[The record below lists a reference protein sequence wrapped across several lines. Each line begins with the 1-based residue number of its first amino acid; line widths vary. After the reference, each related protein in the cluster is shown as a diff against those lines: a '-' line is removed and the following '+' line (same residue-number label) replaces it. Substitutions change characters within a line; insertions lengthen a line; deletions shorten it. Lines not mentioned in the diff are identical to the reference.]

1 MKLRHHVPA
10 FLVSLSLGACM
21 MPPGQNAGS
30 TAPEGSLVSQEQKD
44 TVRQSEALAD
54 EMEAKND
61 VLGQQVD
68 GHEQKLVQALKQALG
83 KEAITQGG
91 PPPTPSAEAISALRG
106 AKIELSLVPVEDQ
119 NGKQVA
125 DNFLQL
131 KDSFTDKMKARPAGK
146 KMSPAELKEFQA
158 ASPHIQKL
166 NDLRMQTMNVSMVAM
181 QTNNM
186 LQTNAVTTLLR
197 VAGMVRTRKQQEME
211 FNEADYKRVQRWLNL
226 QRRVEN
232 VAAVSLGL
240 LATYQAVLNTKGD
253 PKVLDLLA
261 TKALESFPKEPDVG
275 LDEAKTYV
283 KNLKGSVGQV
293 KAQYED
299 MMRKIHGDAR
309 YEAQYKSGVD
319 AMFRQAEQA
328 ESQKSVTQMANETSQ
343 KYEADRAKC
352 YRGESIDP
360 GSLVSPVTCKQLK
373 ELGQSGKPMPAAGAA
388 TEAAVAEAE
397 DAGFDLFGS
406 LPGFNLVKASVE
418 GISALA
424 KGDTEGALKAAV
436 GLVPGGGA
444 LRSAFEQVSKS
455 LSTAKKHAGR

>member
-1 MKLRHHVPA
+1 MKFRHLVPA
-10 FLVSLSLGACM
+10 FIFSVCLGACLR
-21 MPPGQNAGS
+21 PQQNAA
-30 TAPEGSLVSQEQKD
+30 APANESLVSQEQKD

-61 VLGQQVD
+61 VLGQQV
-68 GHEQKLVQALKQALG
+68 GEHEQKLVKALKQSLG
-83 KEAITQGG
+83 QEPISPGGPTPTPASEAIT
-91 PPPTPSAEAISALRG
+91 ALRG

-119 NGKQVA
+119 NGTAVA

-146 KMSPAELKEFQA
+146 KMSAAEMKEFQA

-166 NDLRMQTMNVSMVAM
+166 TDLRMQTMNLSMVTM
-181 QTNNM
+181 QSNSM
-186 LQTNAVTTLLR
+186 LQTNAMTTLLR

-211 FNEADYKRVQRWLNL
+211 FNDADYRRVQRWLNL

-232 VAAVSLGL
+232 VASLSLGL
-240 LATYQAVLNTKGD
+240 LAAHQAVLNNDGDAAVLGVLSTKS
-253 PKVLDLLA
+253 
-261 TKALESFPKEPDVG
+261 LESFPKQPDVS

-293 KAQYED
+293 KAQYEA
-299 MMRKIHGDAR
+299 MMRKVHGDAR

-328 ESQKSVTQMANETSQ
+328 EGQKSVTQMANETTQ

-373 ELGQSGKPMPAAGAA
+373 ELAQSGQPMPQAGAA
-388 TEAAVAEAE
+388 TETAVAEVE

-418 GISALA
+418 GIAALA

-436 GLVPGGGA
+436 GLVPGGSA
-444 LRSAFEQVSKS
+444 LRSTFEQVSKT
-455 LSTAKKHAGR
+455 LSTAKKQARR

>member
-1 MKLRHHVPA
+1 
-10 FLVSLSLGACM
+10 
-21 MPPGQNAGS
+21 
-30 TAPEGSLVSQEQKD
+30 
-44 TVRQSEALAD
+44 
-54 EMEAKND
+54 MEAKND
-61 VLGQQVD
+61 VLGQQVAD
-68 GHEQKLVQALKQALG
+68 YEQKLVKALNQSLG
-83 KEAITQGG
+83 KEPISPGG
-91 PPPTPSAEAISALRG
+91 PAPTPSAEAIAGLRG
-106 AKIELSLVPVEDQ
+106 AKIKLSLVPVEDQ

-131 KDSFTDKMKARPAGK
+131 KDSFSDKMKARPAGK
-146 KMSPAELKEFQA
+146 QMSPAELKEFQA

-166 NDLRMQTMNVSMVAM
+166 NDLRMQVMNLSMVTM
-181 QTNNM
+181 QANNM
-186 LQTNAVTTLLR
+186 LQTNAVTTLMR
-197 VAGMVRTRKQQEME
+197 VSGMVTTRKQQEMQ

-232 VAAVSLGL
+232 VAALSLGL
-240 LATYQAVLNTKGD
+240 LATYQAVLNDEGN
-253 PKVLDLLA
+253 PEVLGVLA
-261 TKALESFPKEPDVG
+261 TKSLEAFPKEPDVS
-275 LDEAKTYV
+275 LDESKKYV
-283 KNLKGSVGQV
+283 ANLKGNVGQV
-293 KAQYED
+293 KAQYES

-328 ESQKSVTQMANETSQ
+328 ESQKSVTQMANESSQ

-373 ELGQSGKPMPAAGAA
+373 ELGASGKPMPAAGAA
-388 TEAAVAEAE
+388 TEEAVAEAE

-418 GISALA
+418 GIAALA
-424 KGDTEGALKAAV
+424 QGDTEGALKAAI

-444 LRSAFEQVSKS
+444 LKSTFEQVSKS
-455 LSTAKKHAGR
+455 LGSAKKHARR